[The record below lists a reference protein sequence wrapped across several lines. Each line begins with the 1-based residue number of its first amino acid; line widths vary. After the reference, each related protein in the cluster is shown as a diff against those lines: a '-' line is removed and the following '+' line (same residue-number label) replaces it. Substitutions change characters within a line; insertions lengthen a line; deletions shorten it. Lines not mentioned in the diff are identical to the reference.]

1 MIKKLVT
8 NVCAKCGEK
17 VDYFIVLDESKNL
30 DLASYNN
37 FKKPIINICSNCGYI
52 NDDLSVDNEL
62 YQNIKVKFNDNENDI
77 SSNLINNIKLGRTY
91 LKSLIEPDKK
101 IRVLAYIYENNRLLL
116 NSFLRENY
124 TKTDIETK
132 NVILELKNNIKNSCE
147 EILNLIKEYNF
158 NDNFVNILKIEV
170 LCATNKTN
178 EAKNILENIKN
189 LSPDLFDY
197 LDEQLILGG
206 KE

>member
-158 NDNFVNILKIEV
+158 NDNLVNILKIEA

-178 EAKNILENIKN
+178 EAKNILENIKD

>member
-17 VDYFIVLDESKNL
+17 VDYFIVLDESKKL

-77 SSNLINNIKLGRTY
+77 SNNLINNIKLGRTY

-158 NDNFVNILKIEV
+158 NDNLVNILKIEA

-178 EAKNILENIKN
+178 EAKNILENIKD

>member
-158 NDNFVNILKIEV
+158 NDNLVNILKIEV

-178 EAKNILENIKN
+178 EAKNILENIKD

>member
-37 FKKPIINICSNCGYI
+37 FKNPIINICSNCGYI

-158 NDNFVNILKIEV
+158 NDNLVNILKIEV

-178 EAKNILENIKN
+178 EAKNILKNIKD

>member
-158 NDNFVNILKIEV
+158 NDNLVNILKIEV

-178 EAKNILENIKN
+178 EAKYILENIKD

>member
-8 NVCAKCGEK
+8 DVCAKCGEK

-101 IRVLAYIYENNRLLL
+101 IRILAYIYENNRLLL

-158 NDNFVNILKIEV
+158 NDNLVNILKIEV

-178 EAKNILENIKN
+178 EAKNILENIKD

>member
-101 IRVLAYIYENNRLLL
+101 IRVLAYIYENIRLLL

-158 NDNFVNILKIEV
+158 NDNLVNILKIEV

-178 EAKNILENIKN
+178 EAKNILENIKD

>member
-77 SSNLINNIKLGRTY
+77 SSNLINNINLGRTY

-158 NDNFVNILKIEV
+158 NDNLVNILKIEV

-178 EAKNILENIKN
+178 EAKNILENIKD

>member
-17 VDYFIVLDESKNL
+17 VDYFIVLDESKKL

-158 NDNFVNILKIEV
+158 NDNLVNILKIEA

-178 EAKNILENIKN
+178 EAKNILENIED

>member
-17 VDYFIVLDESKNL
+17 VDYFIVLDESKKL

-158 NDNFVNILKIEV
+158 NDNLVNILKIEA

-178 EAKNILENIKN
+178 EAKNILENIKD

>member
-17 VDYFIVLDESKNL
+17 VDYFIVLDESKKL

-158 NDNFVNILKIEV
+158 NDNLVNILKIEV

-178 EAKNILENIKN
+178 EAKNILENIKD

>member
-132 NVILELKNNIKNSCE
+132 NVILELKNNIKNNCE

-158 NDNFVNILKIEV
+158 NDNLVNILKIEV

-178 EAKNILENIKN
+178 EAKNILENIKD